1 MILNSME
8 CPTNRL
14 IVPFAGGSFAV
25 EGAVMIRVSLV
36 ESKIKRM
43 QRYLDRQTPLRQPFQ
58 FSDLLSLL
66 SLVSFP
72 FFTSQG
78 FICRSLVTFFPQ
90 LSSRS

>member
-25 EGAVMIRVSLV
+25 EGAVMIRVSLM

-43 QRYLDRQTPLRQPFQ
+43 QRYLDSQ

-66 SLVSFP
+66 SLFSFP
-72 FFTSQG
+72 SFTSQG
-78 FICRSLVTFFPQ
+78 FTCRSLVTFLLHLF
-90 LSSRS
+90 SRS